1 MSAAAPAAPEAR
13 SREQIAAER
22 RSMFRRLG
30 HYMRLNQRLYTL
42 GIATTLVYAILFVAF
57 PFAMG
62 RATNAVVDYAKLA
75 PGDAAGQAA
84 GAREIVWLCALMAA
98 IATGRAAVRYFS
110 RVELF
115 NAAREIEYQIRN
127 DMFAHL
133 QRLPQSF
140 YLRWRTGD
148 LMSRCVNDLTAVRLM
163 LGPGLL
169 QLTQTPV
176 LMSLALAALFVNNHT
191 LTLLMLVP
199 YPLFFLIAR
208 SFGKRMHGTNL
219 AVQEGLADLSSHLQE
234 TFAGIAVVKAYAMEE
249 TTRRRFDALAQ
260 GLYERNVD
268 LARVGAA
275 MPAVTGLLPLS
286 GMAVVLVAGGLQ
298 IRSGEMTPGDF
309 VTFMMMNYEIGLPL
323 FMLGWMFNLVQRG
336 TASMSRIDEVLTTPP
351 SIADRAGSVPM
362 GTLRGEIE
370 LRGLT
375 FAYPGFETR
384 APALRD
390 VSLRIPAG
398 AVVGIVGPVGAGK
411 TALASLVPRLYEVP
425 DGMVL
430 IDGVCVNQIPL
441 ATLRRAI
448 AMVPQD
454 PFLFSLSLADNVA
467 YGLAETDMARVRDA
481 AERAQLAKDVADLPY
496 GYGTLVGERGVML
509 SGGQRQRAALA
520 RALALDPRILILD
533 DTLSAVDA
541 ETEAAI
547 QAGLR
552 RAFEGRTVL
561 VVASRVATVREA
573 DLIVVLDDGQIVER
587 GTHEDLLARGG
598 LYARL
603 AHDQEAEARRRAAL
617 AAVEA
622 VEI

>member
-1 MSAAAPAAPEAR
+1 MSAAVLSPPR
-13 SREQIAAER
+13 SHAEIADER
-22 RSMFRRLG
+22 RRMFRRLW
-30 HYMRLNQRLYTL
+30 HYMRLNARLYVLGIVTTL
-42 GIATTLVYAILFVAF
+42 GYAIVFVAF
-57 PFAMG
+57 PFVMG
-62 RATNAVVDYAKLA
+62 SATNAVVAYAQA
-75 PGDAAGQAA
+75 ADDAARSAA
-84 GAREIVWLCALMAA
+84 SREIALFCAAMVG
-98 IATGRAAVRYFS
+98 IALARAGFRYFS

-115 NAAREIEYQIRN
+115 NAAREVEYQIRN
-127 DMFAHL
+127 DLFAHL

-140 YLRWRTGD
+140 YLKWRTGD

-169 QLTQTPV
+169 QLAQTPV
-176 LMSLALAALFVNNHT
+176 LMALALSALFAKNHVMT
-191 LTLLMLVP
+191 GLMLVP

-208 SFGKRMHGTNL
+208 GFGRRMHAANL
-219 AVQEGLADLSSHLQE
+219 AVQEGLSDMSSHLQE
-234 TFAGIAVVKAYAMEE
+234 TFSGIAVVKAYAMED
-249 TTRRRFDALAQ
+249 TSRAKFDRLAQ
-260 GLYERNVD
+260 QVYARNVE

-275 MPAVTGLLPLS
+275 MPAFTGLLPLS
-286 GMAVVLVAGGLQ
+286 GMAIVLVAGGLS

-336 TASMSRIDEVLTTPP
+336 TASMTRIDEVLTTPP
-351 SIADRAGSVPM
+351 SIADDANAAPIE
-362 GTLRGEIE
+362 TLRGEIE
-370 LRGLT
+370 LRALS

-398 AVVGIVGPVGAGK
+398 AVVGVVGPVGSGK
-411 TALASLVPRLYEVP
+411 TALASLVPRLYELP
-425 DGMVL
+425 EGML
-430 IDGVCVNQIPL
+430 FIDGVDVNRIPL
-441 ATLRRAI
+441 KTLRRAI

-454 PFLFSLSLADNVA
+454 PFLFSLTLADNVA
-467 YGLAETDMARVRDA
+467 YGLAETDMGRVRDA

-496 GYGTLVGERGVML
+496 GFGTLVGERGVML
-509 SGGQRQRAALA
+509 SGGQRQRTALA

-541 ETEAAI
+541 ETEAQI

-573 DLIVVLDDGQIVER
+573 DLIVVLDEGRIVER
-587 GTHEDLLARGG
+587 GTHDELLARGG

-603 AHDQEAEARRRAAL
+603 ARDQEAEARRRAAL

-622 VEI
+622 ERAV

>member
-1 MSAAAPAAPEAR
+1 MSAATLAPPR
-13 SREQIAAER
+13 SNAEIADER
-22 RSMFRRLG
+22 RRMFRRLW
-30 HYMRLNQRLYTL
+30 HYMRLNSRLYVL
-42 GIATTLVYAILFVAF
+42 GIGTTLAYAIVFVAF
-57 PFAMG
+57 PFMMG
-62 RATNAVVDYAKLA
+62 SATNAVVAYA
-75 PGDAAGQAA
+75 QAA
-84 GAREIVWLCALMAA
+84 DDVARAAASRDIALFCAAMVA
-98 IATGRAAVRYFS
+98 IALARAGFRYFS

-115 NAAREIEYQIRN
+115 NAAREVEYQIRN
-127 DMFAHL
+127 DLFAHL

-140 YLRWRTGD
+140 YLKWRTGD

-169 QLTQTPV
+169 QLAQTPV
-176 LMSLALAALFVNNHT
+176 LMALALSALFAKNHVMT
-191 LTLLMLVP
+191 GLMLVP

-208 SFGKRMHGTNL
+208 GFGRRMHAANL
-219 AVQEGLADLSSHLQE
+219 AVQEGLSDMSSHLQE
-234 TFAGIAVVKAYAMEE
+234 TFSGIAVVKAYAMEE
-249 TTRRRFDALAQ
+249 TTRSKFDRLAQ
-260 GLYERNVD
+260 QVYERNVE

-275 MPAVTGLLPLS
+275 MPAFTGLLPLS
-286 GMAVVLVAGGLQ
+286 GMAIVLVAGGLS

-336 TASMSRIDEVLTTPP
+336 TASMTRIDEVLTTPP
-351 SIADRAGSVPM
+351 SIADDARAAPIE
-362 GTLRGEIE
+362 TLRGEVE
-370 LRGLT
+370 LRALT

-398 AVVGIVGPVGAGK
+398 AVVGIVGPVGSGK
-411 TALASLVPRLYEVP
+411 TALASLVPRLYELP
-425 DGMVL
+425 EGML
-430 IDGVCVNQIPL
+430 FIDGVDVNRIPL
-441 ATLRRAI
+441 KTLRRAI

-454 PFLFSLSLADNVA
+454 PFLFSLTLADNVA

-496 GYGTLVGERGVML
+496 GFGTLVGERGVML
-509 SGGQRQRAALA
+509 SGGQRQRTALA

-541 ETEAAI
+541 ETEAHI

-573 DLIVVLDDGQIVER
+573 DLIVVLDEGRIVER
-587 GTHEDLLARGG
+587 GTHEELLAKGG

-603 AHDQEAEARRRAAL
+603 ARDQEAEARRRAAL

-622 VEI
+622 EGAL

>member
-1 MSAAAPAAPEAR
+1 
-13 SREQIAAER
+13 
-22 RSMFRRLG
+22 MFRRLA
-30 HYMRLNQRLYTL
+30 HYMRRNLRLYGL
-42 GIATTLVYAILFVAF
+42 GVVTTLAYALLAVWF
-57 PFAMG
+57 PFALG
-62 RATNAVVDYAKLA
+62 RATDAVVNHA
-75 PGDAAGQAA
+75 PP
-84 GAREIVWLCALMAA
+84 REVAWLCAAMAA
-98 IATGRAAVRYFS
+98 IALARAAVRYFS

-115 NAAREIEYQIRN
+115 NAAREVEYQIRN
-127 DMFAHL
+127 DLFAHL

-169 QLTQTPV
+169 QLAQTPV
-176 LMSLALAALFVNNHT
+176 LMVVALAALSFKNPT
-191 LTLLMLVP
+191 LTLLILIP
-199 YPLFFLIAR
+199 YPFFLLIAR
-208 SFGKRMHGTNL
+208 GFGRRMHATNL
-219 AVQEGLADLSSHLQE
+219 AVQEGLADLGSHLQE
-234 TFAGIAVVKAYAMEE
+234 TFAGIAVVKAYAMED

-260 GLYERNVD
+260 QLYERNVE
-268 LARVGAA
+268 LARVGAS

-286 GMAVVLVAGGLQ
+286 GMAIAFVAGGLQ
-298 IRSGEMTPGDF
+298 IRAGEMSAGDF
-309 VTFMMMNYEIGLPL
+309 LTFMVLNYELGLPL

-336 TASMSRIDEVLTTPP
+336 TASMTRIDEVLTTPP
-351 SIADRAGSVPM
+351 SIADAPGALPISS
-362 GTLRGEIE
+362 LRGEIE
-370 LRGLT
+370 LRGLS
-375 FAYPGFETR
+375 FRYPGVDAR
-384 APALRD
+384 ASALRD

-411 TALASLVPRLYEVP
+411 TALASLIPRLYEVA
-425 DGMVL
+425 DGMLL

-441 ATLRRAI
+441 ATLRRSI

-454 PFLFSLSLADNVA
+454 PFLFSMSLADNVA
-467 YGLAETDMARVRDA
+467 YGLPETDMVRVRDA

-552 RAFEGRTVL
+552 RSFEGRTVL
-561 VVASRVATVREA
+561 VVASRVATVRDA
-573 DLIVVLDDGQIVER
+573 DLIVVLDDGRIVER

-603 AHDQEAEARRRAAL
+603 AQDQEAEARRRVAL
-617 AAVEA
+617 AAVEQLP
-622 VEI
+622 

>member
-1 MSAAAPAAPEAR
+1 MSAAALPKPR
-13 SREQIAAER
+13 SREQIAHER
-22 RSMFRRLG
+22 RQMFRRLA
-30 HYMRLNQRLYTL
+30 HYMRRSSRLYAL
-42 GIATTLVYAILFVAF
+42 GVATTLVYALLYVAF
-57 PFAMG
+57 PYAMG
-62 RATNAVVDYAKLA
+62 RTTDAVIAYSRLAASDAPAHTNAARRIAWMCAGLVAVALA
-75 PGDAAGQAA
+75 
-84 GAREIVWLCALMAA
+84 
-98 IATGRAAVRYFS
+98 RAAVRYFS
-110 RVELF
+110 RVEIF
-115 NAAREIEYQIRN
+115 NAAREIEYRIRN
-127 DMFAHL
+127 DLFAHL

-140 YLRWRTGD
+140 YLKWRTGD

-169 QLTQTPV
+169 NLAQTPV
-176 LMSLALAALFVNNHT
+176 LMAVAVGAMLYQNAT
-191 LTLLMLVP
+191 LTGLMLLP
-199 YPLFFLIAR
+199 YPLFLLIAR
-208 SFGKRMHGTNL
+208 GFGRRMHGANL

-234 TFAGIAVVKAYAMEE
+234 TFSGIAVVKAYAMEE
-249 TTRRRFDALAQ
+249 TSRRRFDVLAQ
-260 GLYERNVD
+260 QLFDRNVE
-268 LARVGAA
+268 LARVGAT
-275 MPAVTGLLPLS
+275 MPALTGLLPLS
-286 GMAVVLVAGGLQ
+286 GMAIVFIAGGLQ
-298 IRSGEMTPGDF
+298 IRAGEMTTGDF
-309 VTFMMMNYEIGLPL
+309 LFFMLMNYELGLPL

-336 TASMSRIDEVLTTPP
+336 TASMTRIDEVLSTPP
-351 SIADRAGSVPM
+351 SIADRAGGAPIEM
-362 GTLRGEIE
+362 LRGEIE

-375 FAYPGFETR
+375 FAYPGFEAR

-398 AVVGIVGPVGAGK
+398 AVVGVVGPVGSGK
-411 TALASLVPRLYEVP
+411 TALASLVPRLYELP
-425 DGMVL
+425 DGML
-430 IDGVCVNQIPL
+430 FIDGVDVNQIPL

-467 YGLAETDMARVRDA
+467 YGLPETDMTRVRDA

-561 VVASRVATVREA
+561 VVASRVATVRDA
-573 DLIVVLDDGQIVER
+573 DLILVLDDGRIVER
-587 GTHEDLLARGG
+587 GTHEDLLAKGG

-603 AHDQEAEARRRAAL
+603 ARDQEAEARRREAL
-617 AAVEA
+617 AEVEA
-622 VEI
+622 EDTL

>member
-1 MSAAAPAAPEAR
+1 MSAAALPEPR
-13 SREQIAAER
+13 SRAQIAEER
-22 RSMFRRLG
+22 RQMLRRLA
-30 HYMRLNQRLYTL
+30 HYMRRSGRLYAL
-42 GIATTLVYAILFVAF
+42 GVATTLVYALLYVAF
-57 PFAMG
+57 PYAMG
-62 RATNAVVDYAKLA
+62 RATDAVIAYAGLPA
-75 PGDAAGQAA
+75 GDALAHA
-84 GAREIVWLCALMAA
+84 GAARRIAWLCAALVAVA
-98 IATGRAAVRYFS
+98 LARAAVRYFS
-110 RVELF
+110 RVEIF
-115 NAAREIEYQIRN
+115 NAAREIEYRIRN
-127 DMFAHL
+127 DLFAHL

-140 YLRWRTGD
+140 YLKWRTGD

-169 QLTQTPV
+169 NLAQTPV
-176 LMSLALAALFVNNHT
+176 LMAVAVGVMLYQNAT
-191 LTLLMLVP
+191 LTGLMLLP
-199 YPLFFLIAR
+199 YPLFLLIAR
-208 SFGKRMHGTNL
+208 GFGRRMHGANL

-234 TFAGIAVVKAYAMEE
+234 TFSGIAVVKAYAMEE
-249 TTRRRFDALAQ
+249 TSRRRFDALAQ
-260 GLYERNVD
+260 QLYDRNVE
-268 LARVGAA
+268 LARVSAT
-275 MPAVTGLLPLS
+275 MPAFTGLLPLS
-286 GMAVVLVAGGLQ
+286 GMAIVFVAGGLQ
-298 IRSGEMTPGDF
+298 IRAGEMTTGDF
-309 VTFMMMNYEIGLPL
+309 LFFMLMNYELGLPL

-336 TASMSRIDEVLTTPP
+336 TASMTRIDEVLSTPP
-351 SIADRAGSVPM
+351 SIADREGGPPM
-362 GTLRGEIE
+362 ETLRGEIE

-375 FAYPGFETR
+375 FAYPGFEAR

-398 AVVGIVGPVGAGK
+398 AVVGVVGPVGSGK
-411 TALASLVPRLYEVP
+411 TALASLVPRLYELP
-425 DGMVL
+425 DGML
-430 IDGVCVNQIPL
+430 FIDGVDLNQIPL

-454 PFLFSLSLADNVA
+454 PFLFSLTLADNVA
-467 YGLAETDMARVRDA
+467 YGLPETEMARVRDA

-561 VVASRVATVREA
+561 VVASRVATVRDA
-573 DLIVVLDDGQIVER
+573 DLVVVLDEGRIVER
-587 GTHEDLLARGG
+587 GTHDDLLARGG

-603 AHDQEAEARRRAAL
+603 AHDQEAEARRREAL
-617 AAVEA
+617 AEVEA
-622 VEI
+622 EDAT

>member
-1 MSAAAPAAPEAR
+1 MSAGAVAPPR
-13 SREQIAAER
+13 SSAEIADER
-22 RSMFRRLG
+22 RRMFRRLW
-30 HYMRLNQRLYTL
+30 HYMRLNSRLYVL
-42 GIATTLVYAILFVAF
+42 GILTTLAYAIVFVAF
-57 PFAMG
+57 PFMMG
-62 RATNAVVDYAKLA
+62 SATNAVVAYA
-75 PGDAAGQAA
+75 QAA
-84 GAREIVWLCALMAA
+84 DDVARSAASRDIALSCAAMVA
-98 IATGRAAVRYFS
+98 IALARAGFRYFS

-115 NAAREIEYQIRN
+115 NAAREVEYQIRN
-127 DMFAHL
+127 DLFAHL

-140 YLRWRTGD
+140 YLKWRTGD

-169 QLTQTPV
+169 QLAQTPV
-176 LMSLALAALFVNNHT
+176 LMALALSALFAKNHVMT
-191 LTLLMLVP
+191 GLMLVP

-208 SFGKRMHGTNL
+208 GFGRRMHAANL
-219 AVQEGLADLSSHLQE
+219 AVQEGLSDMSSHLQE
-234 TFAGIAVVKAYAMEE
+234 TFSGIAVVKAYAMEE
-249 TTRRRFDALAQ
+249 TTRAKFDRLAQ
-260 GLYERNVD
+260 QVYERNVE

-275 MPAVTGLLPLS
+275 MPAFTGLLPLS
-286 GMAVVLVAGGLQ
+286 GMAIVLVAGGLS

-336 TASMSRIDEVLTTPP
+336 TASMTRIDEVLTTPP
-351 SIADRAGSVPM
+351 SIADDAGAAPIE
-362 GTLRGEIE
+362 TLRGEVE
-370 LRGLT
+370 LRALT

-398 AVVGIVGPVGAGK
+398 AVVGIVGPVGSGK
-411 TALASLVPRLYEVP
+411 TALASLVPRLYELP
-425 DGMVL
+425 EGML
-430 IDGVCVNQIPL
+430 FIDGVDVNRIPL
-441 ATLRRAI
+441 KTLRRAI

-454 PFLFSLSLADNVA
+454 PFLFSLTLADNVA

-481 AERAQLAKDVADLPY
+481 AERAQLAKDVTDLPY
-496 GYGTLVGERGVML
+496 GFGTLVGERGVML
-509 SGGQRQRAALA
+509 SGGQRQRTALA

-541 ETEAAI
+541 ETEAHI

-573 DLIVVLDDGQIVER
+573 DLIVVLDEGRIVER
-587 GTHEDLLARGG
+587 GTHEELLAKGG

-603 AHDQEAEARRRAAL
+603 ARDQEAEARRRAAL

-622 VEI
+622 EGAL

>member
-1 MSAAAPAAPEAR
+1 MSAASSGSEPR
-13 SREQIAAER
+13 TTVQIADER
-22 RSMFRRLG
+22 RRMFRRLG
-30 HYMRLNQRLYTL
+30 HYMRRNARLYGLGVMTTL
-42 GIATTLVYAILFVAF
+42 GYAVIYVAF
-57 PFAMG
+57 P
-62 RATNAVVDYAKLA
+62 RAIGLTMDAVITHAGSS
-75 PGDAAGQAA
+75 GDAA
-84 GAREIVWLCALMAA
+84 ARVAEARHIGWLCAGLVG
-98 IATGRAAVRYFS
+98 IALARAAFRYFS
-110 RVELF
+110 RVEIF

-127 DMFAHL
+127 DLFAHL

-169 QLTQTPV
+169 NLAQTPV
-176 LMSLALAALFVNNHT
+176 LMAVAIGVMLYNNPT
-191 LTLLMLVP
+191 LTGLMLLP
-199 YPLFFLIAR
+199 YPLFLLIAR
-208 SFGKRMHGTNL
+208 GFGRRMHATNL

-234 TFAGIAVVKAYAMEE
+234 TFSGIAVVKAYAMEE
-249 TTRRRFDALAQ
+249 TTRRKFDGLAQ
-260 GLYERNVD
+260 RLYDRNVD
-268 LARVGAA
+268 LARVGAT
-275 MPAVTGLLPLS
+275 MPAFTGLLPLS
-286 GMAVVLVAGGLQ
+286 GMAIVFVAGGLQ
-298 IRSGEMTPGDF
+298 IRAGEMTTGDF
-309 VTFMMMNYEIGLPL
+309 LFYMLMNYELGLPL

-336 TASMSRIDEVLTTPP
+336 TASMSRIDEVLATPP
-351 SIADRAGSVPM
+351 SIADSAG
-362 GTLRGEIE
+362 GANIETLRGEIE
-370 LRGLT
+370 LRALS
-375 FAYPGFETR
+375 FAYPGFEQR

-398 AVVGIVGPVGAGK
+398 AVVGFVGPVGSGK
-411 TALASLVPRLYEVP
+411 TALASLVPRLYELA
-425 DGMVL
+425 DGML
-430 IDGVCVNQIPL
+430 FIDGIDINRIPL
-441 ATLRRAI
+441 KTLRRAI

-454 PFLFSLSLADNVA
+454 PFLFSLTLADNVA
-467 YGLAETDMARVRDA
+467 YGLAETDMARVKDA

-561 VVASRVATVREA
+561 VVASRVATVRDA
-573 DLIVVLDDGQIVER
+573 DLIVVLDEGRIVER

-603 AHDQEAEARRRAAL
+603 ALDQEAEARRRAAL

-622 VEI
+622 EDVR

>member
-1 MSAAAPAAPEAR
+1 VSAATIGSEPR
-13 SREQIAAER
+13 SSAQIADER
-22 RSMFRRLG
+22 RRMFRRLG
-30 HYMRLNQRLYTL
+30 HYMRRNGRLYVLGVVTTL
-42 GIATTLVYAILFVAF
+42 GYALIYVAF
-57 PFAMG
+57 P
-62 RATNAVVDYAKLA
+62 RAIGLTMDRVIAHAKSS
-75 PGDAAGQAA
+75 GDAAALAA
-84 GAREIVWLCALMAA
+84 EARHIGWMCAGLVA
-98 IATGRAAVRYFS
+98 ITLARAAFRYFS
-110 RVELF
+110 RVEIF

-127 DMFAHL
+127 DLFAHL

-169 QLTQTPV
+169 NLAQTPV
-176 LMSLALAALFVNNHT
+176 LMAVAIGVMLYNNPT
-191 LTLLMLVP
+191 LTGLMLLP
-199 YPLFFLIAR
+199 YPLFLLIAR
-208 SFGKRMHGTNL
+208 SFGRRMHSANL

-234 TFAGIAVVKAYAMEE
+234 TFSGIAVVKAYAMEE
-249 TTRRRFDALAQ
+249 TTRRRFDGLAQ
-260 GLYERNVD
+260 QLYDRNVE
-268 LARVGAA
+268 LARVGAT
-275 MPAVTGLLPLS
+275 MPAFTGLLPLS
-286 GMAVVLVAGGLQ
+286 GMAIVFVAGGLQ
-298 IRSGEMTPGDF
+298 IRAGEMTTGDF
-309 VTFMMMNYEIGLPL
+309 LFYMLMNYELGLPL

-336 TASMSRIDEVLTTPP
+336 TASMTRIDEVLATPP
-351 SIADRAGSVPM
+351 TIADTAGGANVE
-362 GTLRGEIE
+362 TLRGEIE
-370 LRGLT
+370 LRGLS

-398 AVVGIVGPVGAGK
+398 AVVGFVGPVGSGK
-411 TALASLVPRLYEVP
+411 TALASLVPRLYEIAE
-425 DGMVL
+425 GML
-430 IDGVCVNQIPL
+430 FIDGIDINRIPL
-441 ATLRRAI
+441 KTLRRAI

-454 PFLFSLSLADNVA
+454 PFLFSLTLADNVA
-467 YGLAETDMARVRDA
+467 YGLPETDMARVKDA

-561 VVASRVATVREA
+561 VVASRVATVRDA
-573 DLIVVLDDGQIVER
+573 DLIVVLDEGRIVER

-603 AHDQEAEARRRAAL
+603 ALDQEAEARRRAAL

-622 VEI
+622 EEVR

>member
-1 MSAAAPAAPEAR
+1 
-13 SREQIAAER
+13 
-22 RSMFRRLG
+22 
-30 HYMRLNQRLYTL
+30 
-42 GIATTLVYAILFVAF
+42 
-57 PFAMG
+57 
-62 RATNAVVDYAKLA
+62 
-75 PGDAAGQAA
+75 
-84 GAREIVWLCALMAA
+84 MAA
-98 IATGRAAVRYFS
+98 IALARAGFRFFS
-110 RVELF
+110 RVEIF
-115 NAAREIEYQIRN
+115 NAAREVEYQIRN
-127 DMFAHL
+127 DLFAHL

-176 LMSLALAALFVNNHT
+176 LMGLALSALFAKNHA
-191 LTLLMLVP
+191 LTGLMLLP

-208 SFGKRMHGTNL
+208 GFGRRMHAANL
-219 AVQEGLADLSSHLQE
+219 GVQEGLADLSSHLQE
-234 TFAGIAVVKAYAMEE
+234 TFAGISVVKAYAMEE
-249 TTRRRFDALAQ
+249 TTRRRFDELAQ
-260 GLYERNVD
+260 QVYDRNVE

-275 MPAVTGLLPLS
+275 MPAFTGLLPLS
-286 GMAVVLVAGGLQ
+286 GMAIVLVAGGLQ
-298 IRSGEMTPGDF
+298 IRAGTMTPGDF
-309 VTFMMMNYEIGLPL
+309 VTFMMMNCEIALPL

-336 TASMSRIDEVLTTPP
+336 TASMTRIDEVLTTPP
-351 SIADRAGSVPM
+351 SIADRADAEPIE
-362 GTLRGEIE
+362 TLRGEIE

-384 APALRD
+384 APALRE

-398 AVVGIVGPVGAGK
+398 AVVGIVGPVGSGK
-411 TALASLVPRLYEVP
+411 TALASLVPRLYELP
-425 DGMVL
+425 DGML
-430 IDGVCVNQIPL
+430 FIDGVDVNQIPL

-448 AMVPQD
+448 TMVPQD

-467 YGLAETDMARVRDA
+467 YGLPETDMARVRDA

-561 VVASRVATVREA
+561 VVASRVATVRDA
-573 DLIVVLDDGQIVER
+573 DLIIVLDEGRIVER
-587 GTHEDLLARGG
+587 GTHEDLLAKGG

-603 AHDQEAEARRRAAL
+603 AHDQEAEARRREAL
-617 AAVEA
+617 AEVEA
-622 VEI
+622 EEPA

>member
-1 MSAAAPAAPEAR
+1 MSAAAAPAR
-13 SREQIAAER
+13 SHAEIASER
-22 RSMFRRLG
+22 RQMFRRLW
-30 HYMRLNQRLYTL
+30 HYMRLNSRLYLL
-42 GIATTLVYAILFVAF
+42 GILTTLAYAIVFVAF
-57 PFAMG
+57 PFVMG
-62 RATNAVVDYAKLA
+62 SATNAVVAYAQA
-75 PGDAAGQAA
+75 ADDAARGVAS
-84 GAREIVWLCALMAA
+84 REIALLCAAMVA
-98 IATGRAAVRYFS
+98 IALARAGFRYFS

-115 NAAREIEYQIRN
+115 NAAREVEYQIRN
-127 DMFAHL
+127 DLFAHL

-140 YLRWRTGD
+140 YLKWRTGD

-169 QLTQTPV
+169 QLAQTPV
-176 LMSLALAALFVNNHT
+176 LMTLALSALFAKNSVMT
-191 LTLLMLVP
+191 GLMLVP

-208 SFGKRMHGTNL
+208 GFGRRMHAANL
-219 AVQEGLADLSSHLQE
+219 AVQEGLSDMSSHLQE
-234 TFAGIAVVKAYAMEE
+234 TFSGIAVVKAYAMEE
-249 TTRRRFDALAQ
+249 TSRAKFDALAQ
-260 GLYERNVD
+260 QVYTRNVE

-275 MPAVTGLLPLS
+275 MPAFTGLLPLS
-286 GMAVVLVAGGLQ
+286 GMAIVLVAGGLA

-336 TASMSRIDEVLTTPP
+336 TASMTRIDEVLTTPP
-351 SIADRAGSVPM
+351 SIADDARAAPIE
-362 GTLRGEIE
+362 TLRGEIE
-370 LRGLT
+370 LRSLT

-398 AVVGIVGPVGAGK
+398 AVVGVVGPVGSGK
-411 TALASLVPRLYEVP
+411 TALASLVPRLYELP
-425 DGMVL
+425 DGML
-430 IDGVCVNQIPL
+430 FIDGVDVNRIPL
-441 ATLRRAI
+441 TTLRRAI

-454 PFLFSLSLADNVA
+454 PFLFSLTLADNVA

-496 GYGTLVGERGVML
+496 GFGTLVGERGVML
-509 SGGQRQRAALA
+509 SGGQRQRTALA

-541 ETEAAI
+541 ETEAQI
-547 QAGLR
+547 QASLR

-573 DLIVVLDDGQIVER
+573 DLIVVLDEGRIVER
-587 GTHEDLLARGG
+587 GTHEELLARGG

-603 AHDQEAEARRRAAL
+603 ARDQEAEARRRAAL

-622 VEI
+622 EGVA

>member
-1 MSAAAPAAPEAR
+1 MSAATLAPPR
-13 SREQIAAER
+13 SSAEIADER
-22 RSMFRRLG
+22 RRMFRRLW
-30 HYMRLNQRLYTL
+30 HYMRLNSPLYVL
-42 GIATTLVYAILFVAF
+42 GIVTTLAYAIVFVAF
-57 PFAMG
+57 PFMMG
-62 RATNAVVDYAKLA
+62 SATNAVVAYA
-75 PGDAAGQAA
+75 QAA
-84 GAREIVWLCALMAA
+84 DDVARSAASRDIALSCAAMVA
-98 IATGRAAVRYFS
+98 IALARAGFRYFS

-115 NAAREIEYQIRN
+115 NAAREVEYQIRN
-127 DMFAHL
+127 DLFAHL

-140 YLRWRTGD
+140 YLKWRTGD

-169 QLTQTPV
+169 QLAQTPV
-176 LMSLALAALFVNNHT
+176 LMALALSALFAKNHVMT
-191 LTLLMLVP
+191 GLMLVP

-208 SFGKRMHGTNL
+208 GFGRRMHAANL
-219 AVQEGLADLSSHLQE
+219 AVQEGLSDMSSHLQE
-234 TFAGIAVVKAYAMEE
+234 TFSGIAVVKAYAMEE
-249 TTRRRFDALAQ
+249 TTRAKFDRLAQ
-260 GLYERNVD
+260 QVYERNVE

-275 MPAVTGLLPLS
+275 MPAFTGLLPLS
-286 GMAVVLVAGGLQ
+286 GMAIVLVAGGLS

-336 TASMSRIDEVLTTPP
+336 TASMTRIDEVLTTPP
-351 SIADRAGSVPM
+351 SIADDAGAAPIE
-362 GTLRGEIE
+362 TLRGEVE
-370 LRGLT
+370 LRALT

-384 APALRD
+384 APALRE

-398 AVVGIVGPVGAGK
+398 AVVGIVGPVGSGK
-411 TALASLVPRLYEVP
+411 TALASLVPRLYELP
-425 DGMVL
+425 EGML
-430 IDGVCVNQIPL
+430 FIDGVDVNRIPL
-441 ATLRRAI
+441 KTLRRAI

-454 PFLFSLSLADNVA
+454 PFLFSLTLADNVA

-481 AERAQLAKDVADLPY
+481 AERAQLAKDVTDLPY
-496 GYGTLVGERGVML
+496 GFGTLVGERGVML
-509 SGGQRQRAALA
+509 SGGQRQRTALA

-541 ETEAAI
+541 ETEAHI

-573 DLIVVLDDGQIVER
+573 DLIVVLDEGRIVER
-587 GTHEDLLARGG
+587 GTHEELLAKGG

-603 AHDQEAEARRRAAL
+603 ARDQEAEARRRAAL

-622 VEI
+622 EGAL